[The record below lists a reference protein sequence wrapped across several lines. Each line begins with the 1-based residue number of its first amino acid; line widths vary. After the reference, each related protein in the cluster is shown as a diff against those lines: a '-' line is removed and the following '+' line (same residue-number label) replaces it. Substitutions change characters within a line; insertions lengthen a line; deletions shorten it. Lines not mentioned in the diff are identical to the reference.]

1 MLPFPQIIGWTISF
15 KQSRKERSVN
25 ICKHRGSF
33 LEARDSA
40 GLSHGEG
47 VDKQEGI
54 TPSTVL
60 SASNSRDVTGLA
72 IEETHGGNTDHGY
85 CLKKLTAE
93 SQTLWLNLHWRSPG
107 RPPGGQLR
115 KLKARRPP
123 APSAPSAVTFKG
135 LKESFVEN
143 VKFPEASRK
152 GHRVGGSPPT
162 RPRLPRPAPA
172 PEAPAAASRRSTV
185 KLSHL

>member
-1 MLPFPQIIGWTISF
+1 MLMPLHLMLPFPQIIGWTISF

-25 ICKHRGSF
+25 ICKHRRSF
-33 LEARDSA
+33 LEAWDSA
-40 GLSHGEG
+40 GLSHGEA

-54 TPSTVL
+54 TSSTVL

-72 IEETHGGNTDHGY
+72 IEERHGGSTNHGY

-93 SQTLWLNLHWRSPG
+93 SQSLWLNLHWRSPG

-123 APSAPSAVTFKG
+123 RPFSSICCHIQRPQ
-135 LKESFVEN
+135 
-143 VKFPEASRK
+143 RK
-152 GHRVGGSPPT
+152 LHGEHQVFRGSLQRT
-162 RPRLPRPAPA
+162 QNRGTA
-172 PEAPAAASRRSTV
+172 
-185 KLSHL
+185 H

>member
-1 MLPFPQIIGWTISF
+1 MRLHLMLPFPQIIGWTISF

-72 IEETHGGNTDHGY
+72 IEERHGGNTNHGY

-93 SQTLWLNLHWRSPG
+93 SQSPWLNLHWRSPG

-123 APSAPSAVTFKG
+123 SPSSSICCHIQRPPRKLRGEHQV
-135 LKESFVEN
+135 
-143 VKFPEASRK
+143 SR
-152 GHRVGGSPPT
+152 GSLQRT
-162 RPRLPRPAPA
+162 L
-172 PEAPAAASRRSTV
+172 SRGTA
-185 KLSHL
+185 H